1 MLEIT
6 LNDDDLDQ
14 GVPQVD
20 EAMGEDG
27 ESYEIPAGAIAAS
40 EAVRFRTSMGEILD
54 ADDSLAVD
62 YRDVVLTV
70 DTSGSPNETT
80 TAAILAAWGDLTRQS
95 DAGDHPFSLEN
106 PQGGAFIL
114 SSETPVTVPEGGIT
128 FTVTYTTHDVQTH
141 TIPVRSTQDP
151 TGISVTLTE
160 TGRSTG
166 RFTGSFTVDTA
177 TDDDSN
183 TIAAIDGSL
192 ISVTYDDGG
201 TNREA
206 KATVETT
213 EPSIAL
219 VAPSDGTSTQVLT
232 PRLIAQVSDADSGI
246 DEGSITFNVDAPATT
261 TDVTTVPLLGGGYR
275 AEVQMEGVSAGE
287 TDLNW
292 SVTVS
297 DNAGNSATS
306 VSNSIRIDTVAPNVD
321 SAKTVDPTS
330 ISVEFNENLNGD
342 SLQASDFRVNGVAPA
357 DVSSEDSTVSL
368 TVPAMAANAKPVVE
382 VVGNVE
388 DTAGNVLPGGQQ
400 VTAADGIA
408 PTLEILVAPDFST
421 GEVMIDV
428 RTDETLLT
436 VPSVTVGG
444 DSVSN
449 LRRAGDNH
457 FQADFTASSSGVY
470 SVKAEGRDTSANPG
484 DASADF
490 EIDNALP
497 MPTSVTFPGMDPVM
511 DLSASGIAITT
522 QNPFITIEWD
532 SEASEYDGDSHA
544 SVTVT
549 GLMITDADGGE
560 IDVKV
565 SSPSSNRLLISARD
579 LALGT
584 YAMSFNGED
593 DIGNTLASDVSLPF
607 EVKEPDPF
615 EIMLTPGWNLVSLP
629 AEPQMSAI
637 NDVIPEGH
645 PASIVLTYD
654 PTQPGAWL
662 SASRGDDGMF
672 AGSLENIGAR
682 TAYWV
687 FTDAFDSL
695 EVEVMLQ
702 RGGSPSHLPTI
713 NLVAGWNL
721 LPVLDVTG
729 GASFGDSASNHV
741 GGVLRT
747 YSYDSSG
754 DRFDQHDG
762 MLQVGHGYWA
772 YLSGTTVLLP

>member
-1 MLEIT
+1 M
-6 LNDDDLDQ
+6 
-14 GVPQVD
+14 V
-20 EAMGEDG
+20 
-27 ESYEIPAGAIAAS
+27 PAGDVAAS
-40 EAVRFRTSMGEILD
+40 EAVRFRTEMGEILD

-62 YRDVVLTV
+62 YLDVVLTV
-70 DTSGSPNETT
+70 DTSGSPNQTT
-80 TAAILAAWGDLTRQS
+80 TDAIMVAWGALTKQS

-128 FTVTYTTHDVQTH
+128 FNVTYTTHDVQTE
-141 TIPVRSTQDP
+141 TIPVRSTQSADE
-151 TGISVTLTE
+151 ISVTLTE

-166 RFTGSFTVDTA
+166 EFKGSFTVDTA
-177 TDDDSN
+177 TDDDSD
-183 TIAAIDGSL
+183 TIAAIAGSL
-192 ISVTYDDGG
+192 ITVTYDDDG

-206 KATVETT
+206 KAAVETT
-213 EPSIAL
+213 KPSITL
-219 VAPSDGTSTQVLT
+219 IDPSDGESTQVVT

-261 TDVTTVPLLGGGYR
+261 TDVTTVPSRDGRGYR
-275 AEVQMEGVSAGE
+275 AEVQIRSISSPVEE
-287 TDLNW
+287 DINW

-306 VSNSIRIDTVAPNVD
+306 DSNSIRIDTVAPSAE
-321 SAKTVDPTS
+321 SAKTVDTTS
-330 ISVEFNENLNGD
+330 ISVEFNEDLNGD
-342 SLQASDFRVNGVAPA
+342 SLQASDFRVDGVTPA
-357 DVSSEDSTVSL
+357 AVSSDGSTVTL
-368 TVPAMAANAKPVVE
+368 TVPLMPADAMPNIE
-382 VVGNVE
+382 VAGNVE
-388 DTAGNVLPGGQQ
+388 DTAGNVLPGGQYL
-400 VTAADGIA
+400 TASDGVA
-408 PTLEILVAPDFST
+408 PTLVVSVDPGFST
-421 GEVMIDV
+421 GEVTIDV
-428 RTDETLLT
+428 RTDEALQTS
-436 VPSVTVGG
+436 PNVTVGG

-470 SVKAEGRDTSANPG
+470 SVEAKGRDRSGNG
-484 DASADF
+484 NEASADF

-497 MPTSVTFPGMDPVM
+497 MPTSVTFPGMDPVT
-511 DLSASGIAITT
+511 DLSATGIAITT

-532 SEASEYDGDSHA
+532 SEDGEYAGDTHA
-544 SVTVT
+544 SVAVT

-560 IDVKV
+560 VEV
-565 SSPSSNRLLISARD
+565 TEASPSENRLLISARD
-579 LALGT
+579 LALGAYT
-584 YAMSFNGED
+584 MSFNGED
-593 DIGNTLASDVSLPF
+593 DIGNTLASDVSLAF

-637 NDVIPEGH
+637 NDVIPEDH
-645 PASIVLTYD
+645 PVSQVLTYD
-654 PTQPGAWL
+654 PTQPGLWL
-662 SASRGDDGMF
+662 YAARGDDGMF
-672 AGSLENIGAR
+672 AGSLENISAR

-687 FTDAFDSL
+687 FTNSFDSL

-729 GASFGDSASNHV
+729 GASFGDSASNHA

-747 YSYDSSG
+747 YSYDSSA
-754 DRFDQHDG
+754 DRFNQHTG